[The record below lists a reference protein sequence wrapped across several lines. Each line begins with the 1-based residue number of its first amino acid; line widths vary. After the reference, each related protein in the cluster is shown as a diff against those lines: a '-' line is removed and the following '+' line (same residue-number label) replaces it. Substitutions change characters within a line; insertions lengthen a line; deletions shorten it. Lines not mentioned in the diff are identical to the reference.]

1 MQNVQ
6 SEYKLPDGIKKIA
19 SGVFYGNT
27 QLTKI
32 DMGSSLEE
40 IGTFAFAG
48 CTGITELRIPSSV
61 KNIGYGAFSQCTNL
75 TVSVPDTVGQI
86 GQEAFYKVKFVEYK
100 GKLGGAYWGAAA
112 GGTEKQ

>member
-1 MQNVQ
+1 MAI
-6 SEYKLPDGIKKIA
+6 S
-19 SGVFYGNT
+19 

-32 DMGSSLEE
+32 DMGSSLDE

-100 GKLGGAYWGAAA
+100 GKLGRWLIGELPQAERRNNDRDISW
-112 GGTEKQ
+112 KNK

>member
-1 MQNVQ
+1 MVLKN
-6 SEYKLPDGIKKIA
+6 SFGCI
-19 SGVFYGNT
+19 YGNT

-75 TVSVPDTVGQI
+75 TVSVPDTVGQV